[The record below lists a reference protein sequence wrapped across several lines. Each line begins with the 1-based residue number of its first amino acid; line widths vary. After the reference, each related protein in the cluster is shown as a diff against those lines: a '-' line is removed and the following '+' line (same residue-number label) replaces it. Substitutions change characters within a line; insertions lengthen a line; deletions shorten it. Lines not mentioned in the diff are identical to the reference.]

1 MTLCTYSYFLPVVVL
16 FAGAIAIGAR
26 NEAWRQ
32 RKPGV
37 TWLEG
42 PGDIALLRP
51 SLFTEEG
58 NRLRRRAAFWFVV
71 TFVLSAVT
79 VVAAFKLVG
88 PDGTS
93 CWRG

>member
-1 MTLCTYSYFLPVVVL
+1 MCTYSYFLPVLVL
-16 FAGAIAIGAR
+16 ISGAIAVGAR
-26 NEAWRQ
+26 NAAWRL

-51 SLFTEEG
+51 SLFTDEG
-58 NRLRRRAAFWFVV
+58 NRPRRRAAFWYFL
-71 TFVLSAVT
+71 TFVLLAVT
-79 VVAAFKLVG
+79 LTAALKLVG
-88 PDGTS
+88 PEGTA